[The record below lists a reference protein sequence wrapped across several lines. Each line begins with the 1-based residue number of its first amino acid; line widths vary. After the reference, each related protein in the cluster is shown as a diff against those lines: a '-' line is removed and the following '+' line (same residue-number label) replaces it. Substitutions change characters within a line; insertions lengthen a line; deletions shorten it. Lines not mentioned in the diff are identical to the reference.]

1 MDEDECGF
9 LLLSQ
14 RECSALGL
22 NIRTA
27 MSKGEVT
34 GILRAYEPESGED
47 FDRGFP
53 HLAKVVRDL
62 PDESP
67 PAP

>member
-1 MDEDECGF
+1 MDEEECGF

-22 NIRTA
+22 RLRTA
-27 MSKGEVT
+27 QSKAEAADVLQT
-34 GILRAYEPESGED
+34 HELSRDDIDKDCPY
-47 FDRGFP
+47 
-53 HLAKVVRDL
+53 LAKVIRDL